1 VRAAVAGGSLAG
13 VSDDR
18 RQRLERA
25 LDEIERAVAL
35 RDGQVV
41 DLRVERFLDPLRR
54 EPRFRRVMQQPAF
67 P

>member
-13 VSDDR
+13 VRDDR

-25 LDEIERAVAL
+25 LDEIERAVAR
-35 RDGQVV
+35 RDGQVA
-41 DLRVERFLDPLRR
+41 DLSVERFLDPLRR
-54 EPRFRRVMQQPAF
+54 EPQFRRVMQQPAF